1 MKNLKIIYII
11 VQFGMLFA
19 QEELPSSVIENKDS
33 SKLDSLNIE
42 VENSIKE
49 KDKDSDSLKVES
61 DSTSAT
67 NIEVR
72 DSSEVESINS
82 ENDSTEIEITGL
94 NKIEKKYNQL
104 KTYLENPKIR
114 KIIIGAGIVVPIIYV
129 LTKNKEDKKE
139 VIGSPPEWPR

>member
-1 MKNLKIIYII
+1 
-11 VQFGMLFA
+11 MLFA

-139 VIGSPPEWPR
+139 VIGSPPEWPS

>member
-33 SKLDSLNIE
+33 SKLDSLR
-42 VENSIKE
+42 
-49 KDKDSDSLKVES
+49 VES

>member
-139 VIGSPPEWPR
+139 VIGSPPEWPS